1 MCTSDNPDI
10 LREIEG
16 INNESDICKIFG
28 EKEKEAVTII
38 GKNSYGPLAKQNS
51 KVKSVGSFCSFAPG
65 TDVVWNHPLN
75 LVTNS
80 NFIYSKAVAKEITA
94 QKYKFEDFNKKFEI
108 GNDVWL
114 GKNVILTNGV
124 KIGNGVRA
132 AAGAIIT
139 KDVPDYAIVA
149 GVPAKIIG
157 YRFKEDQIEKLNKIE
172 WWNWSDQKIN
182 ECYEDFLDIEIFIN
196 KHYRE

>member
-1 MCTSDNPDI
+1 M
-10 LREIEG
+10 LR
-16 INNESDICKIFG
+16 
-28 EKEKEAVTII
+28 
-38 GKNSYGPLAKQNS
+38 
-51 KVKSVGSFCSFAPG
+51 
-65 TDVVWNHPLN
+65 
-75 LVTNS
+75 
-80 NFIYSKAVAKEITA
+80 
-94 QKYKFEDFNKKFEI
+94 
-108 GNDVWL
+108 
-114 GKNVILTNGV
+114 
-124 KIGNGVRA
+124 VRA

-196 KHYRE
+196 KHYR